1 MLMWGRTASFMAI
14 IASAIKESRL
24 DLKHR
29 ALETMWI
36 LASVQR
42 FLAGLKSSQ
51 TFYYPNQVIHL
62 EVDVSNLTADTGFV
76 QQYTFEHGI
85 RETVEWAKNNI
96 IRFRIVSVLC
106 VLICIAFCFLA
117 ARRRKLLVV

>member
-1 MLMWGRTASFMAI
+1 MI
-14 IASAIKESRL
+14 
-24 DLKHR
+24 D
-29 ALETMWI
+29 
-36 LASVQR
+36 
-42 FLAGLKSSQ
+42 
-51 TFYYPNQVIHL
+51 L